1 MLYTAKPESGKVI
14 LAFNQAQN
22 PPCAFTAYATCPIAP
37 AQNRLTIA
45 IPAGELKYKGHD
57 TISSR

>member
-1 MLYTAKPESGKVI
+1 VLD
-14 LAFNQAQN
+14 FNEAIN

-37 AQNRLTIA
+37 PQNRLTIA

-57 TISSR
+57 ILSKSDVH